1 MKRVLLVSTNTV
13 TAPYP
18 VPPLGLCLMAEAIAA
33 EQRYEVRL
41 HDGLGDHGA
50 RLPEVVA
57 DFRPELVGLGIR
69 NLDELVMR
77 QPHSYLPEIIERFVA
92 PLRQLSAAPLVLG
105 GSGYSLFPEAILAA
119 TGADYGIVGEG
130 EHSFPALLAALA
142 AGGDP
147 RALAIPGVVV
157 AEHARDVPRGGRAQQ
172 PATAAPRPR
181 SVPGSAIASSN
192 IDRWLDYSPY
202 RERGSYPV
210 QTKRGCPHECIY
222 CTYPTLEGA
231 GCRVREPAAIVEEIA
246 QAQQRLGEVG
256 FEIVDSTFN
265 DPPGHAEA
273 ICREILRRGLRLRLR
288 TMGVNPRGVTRELV
302 ELMRQAGFAQ
312 IDCTPDSGSAAV
324 IARLGKNFTLQDLVC
339 AARAVRAAAMP
350 TMWFFLFGGPGE
362 TERTFAESMAL
373 IDGEIDPQDMVYM
386 AVGLRVYPGTRL
398 QAAAVEQGVLAASDD
413 LLAPRFYVSPE
424 LGAERLH
431 QLVEQACGSRPNC
444 VPVWEATPDAAL
456 RQRAA
461 ELRAAGHGDEPMF
474 RSLLRA
480 RRERMG
486 G

>member
-18 VPPLGLCLMAEAIAA
+18 VPPLGLCLMAETIAA
-33 EQRYEVRL
+33 ERRREVRL
-41 HDGLGDHGA
+41 YDGLGDNGA
-50 RLPEVVA
+50 GLPALVA
-57 DFRPELVGLGIR
+57 AFRPELVGLGIR

-77 QPHSYLPEIIERFVA
+77 QPHSYLPEIIDRFVA
-92 PLRQLSAAPLVLG
+92 PLRRVSDAPLVLG

-130 EHSFPALLAALA
+130 ERSFPALLEALG

-147 RALAIPGVVV
+147 RAIPGVVV
-157 AEHARDVPRGGRAQQ
+157 ADHAGRGARGQAS
-172 PATAAPRPR
+172 PAPVATAARP
-181 SVPGSAIASSN
+181 SPLPGSAIPSSN
-192 IDRWLDYSPY
+192 IDRWLDYSLY

-222 CTYPTLEGA
+222 CTYPALEGA

-246 QAQQRLGEVG
+246 QAQQRLGQVG

-273 ICREILRRGLRLRLR
+273 ICREILQRGLRLRLR
-288 TMGVNPRGVTRELV
+288 TMGVNPRGVTGELC
-302 ELMRQAGFAQ
+302 ELMRRAGFAQ

-324 IARLGKNFTLQDLVC
+324 IARLGKNFTLADLVG
-339 AARAVRAAAMP
+339 AARALRAAAMP

-362 TERTFAESMAL
+362 SERSFAESMAF

-386 AVGLRVYPGTRL
+386 AVGLRVYPRTRL
-398 QAAAVEQGVLAASDD
+398 HAIALEQGVLAAGDD
-413 LLAPRFYVSPE
+413 LLAPCFYVSPA
-424 LGAERLH
+424 LGADRLH
-431 QLVEQACGSRPNC
+431 ELCAQACASRPNC

-474 RSLLRA
+474 RTLLRA

-486 G
+486 R

>member
-18 VPPLGLCLMAEAIAA
+18 VPPLGLCLIAETIAA
-33 EQRYEVRL
+33 EHRHEVRL

-50 RLPEVVA
+50 GLPALVA
-57 DFRPELVGLGIR
+57 AFRPELVGLGIR

-92 PLRQLSAAPLVLG
+92 PLRRVSDAPLVLG

-130 EHSFPALLAALA
+130 ERSFPALLAALA
-142 AGGDP
+142 AGGDA
-147 RALAIPGVVV
+147 RAIPGVVV
-157 AEHARDVPRGGRAQQ
+157 AEHARRAARAASSPEPAAVPR
-172 PATAAPRPR
+172 PSPL
-181 SVPGSAIASSN
+181 PGSAIPSSN
-192 IDRWLDYSPY
+192 IDRWLDYSLY

-222 CTYPTLEGA
+222 CTYPALEGA
-231 GCRVREPAAIVEEIA
+231 GCRVREPAVIVEEIA
-246 QAQQRLGEVG
+246 QAQQRLGQVG

-288 TMGVNPRGVTRELV
+288 TMGVNPRGVTGELC
-302 ELMRQAGFAQ
+302 ELMRRAGFAQ

-324 IARLGKNFTLQDLVC
+324 IAQLGKNFTLEDLVR
-339 AARAVRAAAMP
+339 AARALRAAAMP

-362 TERTFAESMAL
+362 SELTFAESMTL
-373 IDGEIDPQDMVYM
+373 IDREIDPQDMVYM

-398 QAAAVEQGVLAASDD
+398 HAIALGQGVLAASDD
-413 LLAPRFYVSPE
+413 LLAPSFYVSPG
-424 LGAERLH
+424 LGADRLH
-431 QLVEQACGSRPNC
+431 ELVEQACASRPNC

-474 RSLLRA
+474 RTLLRA